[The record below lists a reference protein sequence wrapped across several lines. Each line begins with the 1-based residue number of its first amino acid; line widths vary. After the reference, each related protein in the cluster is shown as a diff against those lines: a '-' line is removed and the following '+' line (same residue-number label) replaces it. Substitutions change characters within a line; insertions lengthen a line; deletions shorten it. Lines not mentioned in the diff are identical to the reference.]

1 MRSFPVLRMRFLLA
15 PGAHLLHLHGRDG
28 SRRTYAL
35 EDDGSLQA
43 CDSHGRPLP
52 VQDDATLT
60 PFAP

>member
-1 MRSFPVLRMRFLLA
+1 MRFLLA

-35 EDDGSLQA
+35 EADGSLQA
-43 CDSHGRPLP
+43 RDSHGRPLP